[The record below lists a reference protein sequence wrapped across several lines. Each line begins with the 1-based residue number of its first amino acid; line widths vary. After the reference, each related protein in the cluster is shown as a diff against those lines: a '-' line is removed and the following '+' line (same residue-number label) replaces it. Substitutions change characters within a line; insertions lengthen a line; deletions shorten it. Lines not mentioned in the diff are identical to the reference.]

1 MDPIEESLHC
11 EPIVGKEDQIVCE
24 LQVLA
29 EELSKPEGWGKSI
42 LISINK
48 VSNERLV
55 SVKTHVKK
63 YKIDDTVSHSS
74 CNTNIFCHM
83 MVLMSSP

>member
-1 MDPIEESLHC
+1 MVPIEESLHC

-42 LISINK
+42 LITVNNTHKIKRSQSISFQMK
-48 VSNERLV
+48 
-55 SVKTHVKK
+55 
-63 YKIDDTVSHSS
+63 D
-74 CNTNIFCHM
+74 
-83 MVLMSSP
+83 